1 MALAGA
7 NRLARLRAEQAAD
20 DAASRE
26 QNVTLRIAKKAS
38 LTGGISNVMSGGDA
52 TSPWHLPWFPA
63 AAAATAIGGGAVG
76 YMGVDKILRKLRQ
89 AAADRE
95 LNQAKQEYEQ
105 ALFGGNVPDESRFAD
120 KQAAEPCELAKN
132 VRTIVHAIEKRS
144 GENLVSP
151 KADRLMST
159 LAGLYLLAAGGV
171 GGVSFYHGY
180 KNRDAKSNSRAVAR
194 AYQER
199 MMTEQRPS
207 TLLPEVV
214 STEPTIPTP

>member
-26 QNVTLRIAKKAS
+26 QNVTLRIAKRAS
-38 LTGGISNVMSGGDA
+38 IMGGLSNVMSGGDA
-52 TSPWHLPWFPA
+52 TSPWNLPWFPA
-63 AAAATAIGGGAVG
+63 AAGATVLGGGALG
-76 YMGVDKILRKLRQ
+76 YVGVDKIMQKLRQ
-89 AAADRE
+89 SAADRE

-105 ALFGGNVPDESRFAD
+105 AMFGGDVPDESRFAD

-132 VRTIVHAIEKRS
+132 VRTIVRVLEKR
-144 GENLVSP
+144 GNDNLVSP
-151 KADRLMST
+151 KADRIMST
-159 LAGLYLLAAGGV
+159 LAGMYLLAAGGV
-171 GGVSFYHGY
+171 GGLSFYHGY
-180 KNRDAKSNSRAVAR
+180 KNRDAKSNSRLVNR

-214 STEPTIPTP
+214 TAEPVEPTP